1 MTKTE
6 KKSFH
11 QSLAEWKLF
20 IYNPTSGEFLGR
32 TSKSWG
38 ERAAGRAAR
47 RTAPFIAGGPAAR
60 LRGWAAALPALAGH
74 TCCRFPPRAAP
85 EAGPAGRA
93 GPPLWGA
100 RPGGAGRADWGSRTC
115 PSPAWGEEIS
125 TARYL
130 VTRRR
135 CHPDARDSAGE
146 RRACVGCRNV

>member
-6 KKSFH
+6 KKSFQ

-47 RTAPFIAGGPAAR
+47 RTAPFIAGDPAAP
-60 LRGWAAALPALAGH
+60 LRAWTTASPAGAGR
-74 TCCRFPPRAAP
+74 TCCWFPPRAAP

-100 RPGGAGRADWGSRTC
+100 RPGGPGLADWGSRTS
-115 PSPAWGEEIS
+115 PSLA
-125 TARYL
+125 
-130 VTRRR
+130 
-135 CHPDARDSAGE
+135 
-146 RRACVGCRNV
+146 